1 MKNYWIL
8 ITGLLWLM
16 AGCASTEES
25 QPSETEADQTSGLA
39 PVNNTGDMS
48 PTDSE
53 IPVPDSGD
61 AIESGLENLV
71 QQAKDDLAQRLSVDL
86 GLIELLE
93 AKSVVWPDASLG
105 CPQPGM
111 AYKQVLEDGA
121 LIILRVEGILYEYH
135 TGGSRGLF
143 LCEKGA
149 KDTYAPPQLDIHNL
163 TPSALDKN
171 NLTPDNG
178 IPPDEDN

>member
-8 ITGLLWLM
+8 LTGILWLM
-16 AGCASTEES
+16 AGCASTEEP
-25 QPSETEADQTSGLA
+25 QPPETEADQTSGLA
-39 PVNNTGDMS
+39 PVIDEGGAS
-48 PTDSE
+48 PTDTE
-53 IPVPDSGD
+53 IPAPDSGNV
-61 AIESGLENLV
+61 IEPSLKNLV
-71 QQAKDDLAQRLSVDL
+71 QQAKDDLAQRLSVELD
-86 GLIELLE
+86 LIELLE

-111 AYKQVLEDGA
+111 VYKQVPEDGA

-143 LCEKGA
+143 LCEKVT
-149 KDTYAPPQLDIHNL
+149 KDTYAPPQIDITNL

-171 NLTPDNG
+171 NPTPDKG
-178 IPPDEDN
+178 IPPNEDN